1 MGIVANVLNQYDSFC
16 IIARTIFE
24 SKMKYSLLNISLVSS
39 FTKFH
44 NIFDMTA
51 AFNSALTTNSF
62 FRFAIL
68 PLAGRGLLSN
78 LPFHSF
84 HLIHAHAPKACL
96 DASLDITRPGLS
108 IAPGGLMHVLKE
120 ILILKETLSMANN
133 S

>member
-1 MGIVANVLNQYDSFC
+1 MLHLLSTQVQSSGQVEVWISHMGIVANVLNQYDSFC

-51 AFNSALTTNSF
+51 AFNSALTTK
-62 FRFAIL
+62 
-68 PLAGRGLLSN
+68 G
-78 LPFHSF
+78 
-84 HLIHAHAPKACL
+84 
-96 DASLDITRPGLS
+96 
-108 IAPGGLMHVLKE
+108 KE

-133 S
+133 SWKKHIQFFK